1 MPTKKQKRNTI
12 MLGVGGFITVATAFT
27 ILADLPDKIDPL
39 IHTTSEAVAE
49 HKIILAENDAN
60 EHAQAAFNAYALRS
74 ILEQEVETL
83 KLKVNSEDDTD
94 EKELLREELK
104 AKQEFI
110 RTMEAE
116 RMRQL
121 SKGDDNE

>member
-83 KLKVNSEDDTD
+83 KLKVNSEDDAD

>member
-1 MPTKKQKRNTI
+1 